1 MVDSEGDG
9 SHLELRAE
17 IVITKEDSYK
27 FAIPSLRGCV

>member
-17 IVITKEDSYK
+17 ICDHN
-27 FAIPSLRGCV
+27 LRIKMGKK